1 MIAMVT
7 LLPAQPLP
15 AQDSP
20 NSQESVSEE
29 QILSWIA
36 LLDSPNYAK
45 REWAS
50 AQLKSNESKAFPF
63 VQKALEN
70 AEGESLDRLLVFLGR
85 VIENEA
91 SFHSAAAFEEL
102 KRLAKKSSGSRSI
115 RINHI
120 FESIRLK
127 MGQRAWQRV
136 QKLCGEPR
144 YRFVSMST
152 EISVTNPFEIN
163 NGFKGTA
170 EDLRDLDQ
178 VTWIQFARLEGSVI
192 SRDIL
197 RAVLKL
203 PELKHLQIVDT
214 SLNAEDLSVLREA
227 PDLDILEI
235 VYSPVNDDLLGFIQE
250 LPVWGK
256 LWMFGTQISNE
267 GGETAKR
274 LLNDIEIFVSRGA
287 YLGVRS
293 LQNSLYIESVEPGS
307 AAELGGLRTRD
318 RILRINGVQ
327 LENFD
332 DLRNHLAKFAPDE
345 EIEIEF
351 ERVQRPPIT
360 DNPDADPERLTR
372 VKLIAKTKLGR
383 RRN

>member
-1 MIAMVT
+1 
-7 LLPAQPLP
+7 
-15 AQDSP
+15 
-20 NSQESVSEE
+20 
-29 QILSWIA
+29 
-36 LLDSPNYAK
+36 
-45 REWAS
+45 
-50 AQLKSNESKAFPF
+50 QLKSNESRAFPF
-63 VQKALEN
+63 VQKELET

-85 VIENEA
+85 VIENET
-91 SFHSAAAFEEL
+91 SPQSAAAFEEL

-178 VTWIQFARLEGSVI
+178 VTWIHFARLEGNVI

-214 SLNAEDLSVLREA
+214 LLNAEDLSILREA

-235 VYSPVNDDLLGFIQE
+235 VYSPVNDDLLAFIQE

-351 ERVQRPPIT
+351 ERVQRPSLT

-372 VKLIAKTKLGR
+372 VKLVTKTKLGR